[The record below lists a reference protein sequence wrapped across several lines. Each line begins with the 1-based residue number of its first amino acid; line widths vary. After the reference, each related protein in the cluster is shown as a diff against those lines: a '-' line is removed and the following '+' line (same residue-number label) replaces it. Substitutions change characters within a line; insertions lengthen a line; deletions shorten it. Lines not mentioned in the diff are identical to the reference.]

1 MYQADFVCT
10 YKLFDDIDENDQEQL
25 YRIQLLQAF
34 DLTEWNDD
42 KINKIIE
49 ELYLSITLTGVFN
62 DVFIKAK
69 MNKHITEI
77 LEIYK
82 LSNTEIETDKIAI
95 LDENDIVFKLLFKF
109 EYFDLTHR
117 CIIDY
122 LINKSID
129 EKYLNKLLSAL

>member
-10 YKLFDDIDENDQEQL
+10 YKLFDDMDENDKEQM

-42 KINKIIE
+42 IINNIIE
-49 ELYLSITLTGVFN
+49 ELYFSISLSGDFK
-62 DVFIKAK
+62 DVFTKARR
-69 MNKHITEI
+69 NKDINE
-77 LEIYK
+77 LLNIYNA
-82 LSNTEIETDKIAI
+82 SNREIETDKIAI
-95 LDENDIVFKLLFKF
+95 LDENDIIFKMLFKF

-122 LINKSID
+122 LIHNSID
-129 EKYLNKLLSAL
+129 DIYLNKLLSAL

>member
-10 YKLFDDIDENDQEQL
+10 YKLFHDIDENDQEQL

-129 EKYLNKLLSAL
+129 EKYLNKLLSEL

>member
-69 MNKHITEI
+69 LNNHINEI

-117 CIIDY
+117 CLIDY

-129 EKYLNKLLSAL
+129 EKYLNKLLSVL

>member
-10 YKLFDDIDENDQEQL
+10 YKLFDDMDENDKEQM

-42 KINKIIE
+42 IINNIIE
-49 ELYLSITLTGVFN
+49 ELYFSISLSGDFK
-62 DVFIKAK
+62 DVFTKARR
-69 MNKHITEI
+69 NKDINE
-77 LEIYK
+77 LLNIYNA
-82 LSNTEIETDKIAI
+82 SNREIETDKIAI
-95 LDENDIVFKLLFKF
+95 LDENDIIFKMLFKF

-122 LINKSID
+122 LIHNSID
-129 EKYLNKLLSAL
+129 DIYLYKLLSAL

>member
-10 YKLFDDIDENDQEQL
+10 YKLCNDIHENDQEQL

-49 ELYLSITLTGVFN
+49 ELYLSISLSGVFN
-62 DVFIKAK
+62 TVFIKAK
-69 MNKHITEI
+69 QNQTISEL
-77 LEIYK
+77 LEVYK
-82 LSNTEIETDKIAI
+82 LCNTEIETDKIAI

-122 LINKSID
+122 LINNSVD
-129 EKYLNKLLSAL
+129 ETYLNKLLSVL

>member
-10 YKLFDDIDENDQEQL
+10 YKLCNDIHENDQEQL

-34 DLTEWNDD
+34 NLNVWNDD
-42 KINKIIE
+42 EINRIIE
-49 ELYLSITLTGVFN
+49 ELYLSISLSGVFN

-69 MNKHITEI
+69 LNKNINEL
-77 LEIYK
+77 LEVYK
-82 LSNTEIETDKIAI
+82 LCNTEIETDKIAI
-95 LDENDIVFKLLFKF
+95 IDENDIVFKLLFKF

-122 LINKSID
+122 LINKSVD
-129 EKYLNKLLSAL
+129 EKYMNKLLMAL

>member
-10 YKLFDDIDENDQEQL
+10 YKLFDDMDENDKEQM

-42 KINKIIE
+42 IINNIIE
-49 ELYLSITLTGVFN
+49 ELYFSICLSGDFK
-62 DVFIKAK
+62 DVFTKARR
-69 MNKHITEI
+69 NKDINE
-77 LEIYK
+77 LLNIYNA
-82 LSNTEIETDKIAI
+82 SNREIETDKIAI
-95 LDENDIVFKLLFKF
+95 LDENDIIFKMLFKF

-122 LINKSID
+122 LIHNSID
-129 EKYLNKLLSAL
+129 DIYLNKLLSAL

>member
-10 YKLFDDIDENDQEQL
+10 YKLCNDIHENDQEQL

-34 DLTEWNDD
+34 DLTQWNDD

-49 ELYLSITLTGVFN
+49 ELYSSISLSGVFN
-62 DVFIKAK
+62 TVFIKAK
-69 MNKHITEI
+69 QNQTISEL
-77 LEIYK
+77 LEVYK
-82 LSNTEIETDKIAI
+82 LCNTEIETDKIAI

-122 LINKSID
+122 LIHNSVD
-129 EKYLNKLLSAL
+129 EKYLNKLLSVL

>member
-10 YKLFDDIDENDQEQL
+10 YKLFHDIDENDQEQL

-34 DLTEWNDD
+34 DLNLWNDD
-42 KINKIIE
+42 EINRIIE
-49 ELYLSITLTGVFN
+49 ELYLSISLSGVFN

-69 MNKHITEI
+69 LNKNINEL
-77 LEIYK
+77 LEVYK
-82 LSNTEIETDKIAI
+82 LCNTEIETDKIAI
-95 LDENDIVFKLLFKF
+95 IDENDIVFKLLFKF

-122 LINKSID
+122 LINKTID
-129 EKYLNKLLSAL
+129 EKYLNKLLLAL

>member
-69 MNKHITEI
+69 LNNHINEI

-117 CIIDY
+117 CLIDY

>member
-10 YKLFDDIDENDQEQL
+10 YKLIDDIDENDQEQL

-69 MNKHITEI
+69 LNNHINEI

-117 CIIDY
+117 CLIDY

-129 EKYLNKLLSAL
+129 EKYLNKLLLAL

>member
-10 YKLFDDIDENDQEQL
+10 YKLIDDIDENDQEQL

-69 MNKHITEI
+69 LNNHINEI

-117 CIIDY
+117 CLIDY

>member
-69 MNKHITEI
+69 LNNHINEI

>member
-34 DLTEWNDD
+34 DLTQWNDD

-49 ELYLSITLTGVFN
+49 ELYSSISLSGVFN
-62 DVFIKAK
+62 TVFIKAK
-69 MNKHITEI
+69 QNQTISEL
-77 LEIYK
+77 LEVYK
-82 LSNTEIETDKIAI
+82 LCNTEIETDKIAI

-122 LINKSID
+122 LIHNSVD
-129 EKYLNKLLSAL
+129 EKYLNKLLSVL

>member
-10 YKLFDDIDENDQEQL
+10 YKLCNDIHENDQEQL

-34 DLTEWNDD
+34 DLNLWNDD
-42 KINKIIE
+42 EINRIIE
-49 ELYLSITLTGVFN
+49 ELYLSISLSGVFN

-69 MNKHITEI
+69 LNKNINEL
-77 LEIYK
+77 LEVYK
-82 LSNTEIETDKIAI
+82 LCNTEIETDKIAI
-95 LDENDIVFKLLFKF
+95 IDENDIVFKLLFKF

-122 LINKSID
+122 LINKTID
-129 EKYLNKLLSAL
+129 EKYLNKLLLAL

>member
-10 YKLFDDIDENDQEQL
+10 YKLCNDIHENDQEQL

-49 ELYLSITLTGVFN
+49 ELYLSISLSGVFN
-62 DVFIKAK
+62 TVFIKAK
-69 MNKHITEI
+69 QNQTISEL
-77 LEIYK
+77 LEVYK
-82 LSNTEIETDKIAI
+82 LCNTEIETDKIAI

-122 LINKSID
+122 LIHNSVD
-129 EKYLNKLLSAL
+129 ETYLNKLLSVL

>member
-1 MYQADFVCT
+1 MYQTDFVCT
-10 YKLFDDIDENDQEQL
+10 YKLFNDIDENDQEQM

-49 ELYLSITLTGVFN
+49 EVYFSIYRDGVFKEI
-62 DVFIKAK
+62 FIKANK
-69 MNKHITEI
+69 NKHINEI

-82 LSNTEIETDKIAI
+82 MNNTEIESDKIAI
-95 LDENDIVFKLLFKF
+95 IDQNDIIFKLLFKY

-122 LINKSID
+122 IINKSID
-129 EKYLNKLLSAL
+129 EKYLNKLLSEL